1 MKVIDKRKK
10 SKDEDWNVGDV
21 VCYYNQPDEKYYGL
35 ICEIKLPTD
44 SGVGVIDLENKTKS
58 LVSFAFPSI
67 DDLQHLVLS
76 EYRHVEKVNA
86 HLVVED

>member
-1 MKVIDKRKK
+1 MKVVDKRRET
-10 SKDEDWNVGDV
+10 DEWHAGDV
-21 VCYYNQPDEKYYGL
+21 ICYWNKPDKKYYGL

-44 SGVGVIDLENKTKS
+44 SGVGVIDLENKTES

-86 HLVVED
+86 KLVIE